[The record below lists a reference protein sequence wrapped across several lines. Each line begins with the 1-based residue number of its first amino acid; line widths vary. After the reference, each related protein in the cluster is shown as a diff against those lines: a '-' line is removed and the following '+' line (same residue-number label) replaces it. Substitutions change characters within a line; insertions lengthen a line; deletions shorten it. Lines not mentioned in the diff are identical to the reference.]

1 MRGLRFHIGRR
12 PSRHGIVGLVVAA
25 RESARPEDLRTN
37 PPTVKNI
44 ATSGSG
50 EAAGIQA
57 GDTLLELDGKLVATS
72 SSFAHEITT
81 KVKMNPA

>member
-1 MRGLRFHIGRR
+1 MRGAPVPHR
-12 PSRHGIVGLVVAA
+12 PTTFTHGIVGLVV
-25 RESARPEDLRTN
+25 ARPEDLRTN

-44 ATSGSG
+44 ATGGSE

-81 KVKMNPA
+81 KVKMNPV